1 MPGEGSRAVSV
12 PVAMRLLGVS
22 RPKLRHMI
30 DDGLLTVVNIG
41 GNTIRITMKSI
52 DELLG
57 DVETVETKGNRNED
71 YRKDAC
77 GLRRIGGG
85 NGI

>member
-22 RPKLRHMI
+22 RPKLRRMI
-30 DDGLLTVVNIG
+30 DAGLLTTVNIG

-52 DELLG
+52 DDLLG
-57 DVETVETKGNRNED
+57 DCASE
-71 YRKDAC
+71 KDA
-77 GLRRIGGG
+77 GEGGE
-85 NGI
+85 